1 MPPKHTPEEQ
11 LNTAA
16 DVAAAAPSSPDAPI
30 TSAQLMQLLTA
41 FATSQKTSESTL
53 AAAIVEGLKEAQK
66 PYIDP
71 KKEANEELFRQQA
84 RRIEEQRRSN
94 ERASQQHCP
103 HIAGCNGLSTSRDYQ
118 GRTCIIWH
126 QLDSGETLGL
136 CTNCQREIR
145 ATDPDYQKWR
155 AMPSINTPSTGG
167 IRDSYGRVVQLEREL
182 AIARQNQITP
192 QA

>member
-1 MPPKHTPEEQ
+1 MAKQTTVESPETQ

-16 DVAAAAPSSPDAPI
+16 DLTAQIPSSPDAPI
-30 TSAQLMQLLTA
+30 TQAQLIALLTSLVA
-41 FATSQKTSESTL
+41 GQQQSQSTL
-53 AAAIVEGLKEAQK
+53 AQAIVDGMKEAQK
-66 PYIDP
+66 PYLDP
-71 KKEANEELFRQQA
+71 KKEENEELFRQQA

-155 AMPSINTPSTGG
+155 SMP
-167 IRDSYGRVVQLEREL
+167 
-182 AIARQNQITP
+182 
-192 QA
+192 